1 MKEAVSQRWIIARR
15 ECTCPPTSW
24 PLSVKIGGMTVPP
37 FPFEPPEALKSL
49 WRHWP
54 EPPEWLRREGL
65 NRGVLWIN
73 HLLMQEPQA
82 MDRLRRQQG
91 KSVCVQWRQQSVTV
105 TVTPAGLLSL
115 ADATATPDLTLR
127 VTEPS
132 PLALAQTTLRG
143 DKPSVEIQ
151 GDVQLA
157 GDVAWLV
164 DHLRWDAEEDLS
176 RVVGD
181 ATAHRMVRVAS
192 EIRQA
197 AWGWLSRR
205 AS

>member
-1 MKEAVSQRWIIARR
+1 
-15 ECTCPPTSW
+15 
-24 PLSVKIGGMTVPP
+24 MTVPP

-49 WRHWP
+49 WRNWP

-65 NRGVLWIN
+65 NRGVLWLN

-91 KSVCVQWRQQSVTV
+91 KSVCVQWRQQSATV

-115 ADATATPDLTLR
+115 SDAITPPDLTLR

-132 PLALAQTTLRG
+132 PLTLAQTAWRG
-143 DKPSVEIQ
+143 DKPSVEIP

-164 DHLRWDAEEDLS
+164 DHLRWDVEEDLS

-181 ATAHRMVRVAS
+181 AAAHRVVRMAT
-192 EIRQA
+192 EIRQTVSA
-197 AWGWLSRR
+197 WLSRR